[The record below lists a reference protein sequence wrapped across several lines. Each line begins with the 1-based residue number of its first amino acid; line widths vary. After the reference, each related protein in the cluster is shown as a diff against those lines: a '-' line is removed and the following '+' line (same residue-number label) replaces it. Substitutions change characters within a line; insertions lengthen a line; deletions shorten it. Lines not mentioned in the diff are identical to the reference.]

1 MSKKSDEQLIAK
13 LLEIV
18 VDAIMHGM
26 PVTKKVADARNMA
39 VQRLPKESFTDEHP
53 TRKARR

>member
-1 MSKKSDEQLIAK
+1 MSKASDTKLIAT

-39 VQRLPKESFTDEHP
+39 VQRLPKEPLPATLTIEQ
-53 TRKARR
+53 